1 MANGLTTFSVLI
13 TAAEAQAAEAL
24 LRVLHRARLPARG
37 MFTQHPRRL
46 AQLVADHGCDLI
58 IVRLSDG
65 ADIDQVL
72 SGYRKLETRLP
83 LVVVHDAG
91 ASGDD
96 LLALLRAGATIAA
109 SGDGALVAAVR
120 HALEDTTPSA
130 RSARVE
136 QISARVDA
144 VSQALRH
151 MAMQVDVPVA
161 YLCGGRV
168 VDANAAFRG
177 LFQAPGDDW
186 LADQPFSE
194 LAATED
200 RSRVQ
205 ELLAAEVLAS
215 THLAAP
221 EPVCFVDARGRARDC
236 RLIVQSNGRDD
247 DDCSYVLLK
256 PDVLE
261 GGPAGEPTPTPEPES
276 APAPESEGV
285 AETMNEAP
293 VVIEPAAD
301 PGDDDWTAEPA
312 APEGDDA
319 DHESIEAKI
328 ERALSEDS
336 FQIMYQ
342 PIVSLLGDSQ
352 ETYSVLLRL
361 EDINKLILTAAQL
374 LGPAA
379 RTGNLPAIDRWVI
392 GHALR
397 DLSARRK
404 SGQRIGFFLSLSA
417 ETVKDPGLL
426 IWICDTLREHD
437 ARGGW
442 VVFQIQERD
451 AAAQLDRWV
460 PLAQGLKKIK
470 SRVAINQF
478 GHEPNPERLLER
490 VPPDFVKFAPD
501 FALDLADDA
510 EKQDRLAKLTR
521 LARSYGARTIV
532 TGVEDARA
540 LTVLWGAG
548 IDYVQG
554 NFLQGPSASLDPPG

>member
-1 MANGLTTFSVLI
+1 MANGLTSFRVLI

-46 AQLVADHGCDLI
+46 AQLVAEHGCDLI
-58 IVRLSDG
+58 IVHLSDG
-65 ADIDQVL
+65 AAPDQVL
-72 SGYRKLETRLP
+72 SGYRKLETPLP
-83 LVVVHDAG
+83 LVVVHDAE
-91 ASGDD
+91 ASSDH
-96 LLALLRAGATIAA
+96 LLALLRAGATAMVAA
-109 SGDGALVAAVR
+109 GGDGALVAAVR
-120 HALEDTTPSA
+120 HALEDDAP
-130 RSARVE
+130 SARVE
-136 QISARVDA
+136 QLGARVDA

-151 MAMQVDVPVA
+151 MAMQADAPAA
-161 YLCGGRV
+161 YLCGGRIA
-168 VDANAAFRG
+168 DANAAFRR
-177 LFQAPGDDW
+177 LFQAPGDDE
-186 LADQPFSE
+186 LGDRSFSE
-194 LAATED
+194 LAVAEH
-200 RSRVQ
+200 RARVD
-205 ELLAAEVLAS
+205 ELLAAEVLAGA
-215 THLAAP
+215 HLAAP
-221 EPVCFVDARGRARDC
+221 EPVCFVDAHGQARDC
-236 RLIVQSNGRDD
+236 RLIMQSNGRDD

-256 PDVLE
+256 PDALE
-261 GGPAGEPTPTPEPES
+261 GGPAGEPTPPPETES
-276 APAPESEGV
+276 AAAAESEGV
-285 AETMNEAP
+285 AQTLHETA
-293 VVIEPAAD
+293 VVVEPAVD

-312 APEGDDA
+312 APQGDDA
-319 DHESIEAKI
+319 EAESIEAKI

-417 ETVKDPGLL
+417 ETVKDANLL
-426 IWICDTLREHD
+426 IWICDTLREYD

-442 VVFQIQERD
+442 VIFQIQERD
-451 AAAQLDRWV
+451 AGAQLEQWI

-470 SRVAINQF
+470 SRIAINQF

-490 VPPDFVKFAPD
+490 APPDFVKFAPD

-521 LARSYGARTIV
+521 LARSYGAKTIV

-554 NFLQGPSASLDPPG
+554 NFLQGPSASLDPPR